1 MGIQKKLKVSKLNEK
16 QKKILSIVVTVVQV
30 VLVLVAVIASII
42 ILVNPSQATMRETGI
57 TLMPV
62 LSGSMDG
69 DKPDSFAEG
78 DLLIVHAPNDAKYD
92 PTKLQVGDIITFE
105 WMANGQKIYNT
116 HRIIEVLEAGG
127 DVRYTTRGDANPENQ
142 TEAVTSS
149 KVLGIC
155 TGALKGVGKTI
166 TFLQTPLNFLL
177 VILLPLALLFIY
189 NIVVFVK
196 MLMEQKLAKVSGP
209 LSPEDEAARKQ
220 RIIDEY
226 LAAQQESGVKVVE
239 EEEKN
244 KEVTND
250 PEPKDE

>member
-1 MGIQKKLKVSKLNEK
+1 MGMQKKLKVSKLNEK

-42 ILVNPSQATMRETGI
+42 ILVNPSQATIRETGI

-92 PTKLQVGDIITFE
+92 PTNLVVGDIITFE
-105 WMANGQKIYNT
+105 WQVGSAKIYNT
-116 HRIIEVLEAGG
+116 HRIIEVVEAGG
-127 DVRYTTRGDANPENQ
+127 DVRYTTRGDANPENI
-142 TEAVTSS
+142 TESVSSS

-239 EEEKN
+239 EEEN